1 MIKTIAYGIPK
12 EKRLK
17 ALNEPNENVFGF
29 GEFREVELPEIADHE
44 VLVRNFAAGI
54 NYNSVWSALREP
66 ADPFSLLENYVRR
79 NPRRINHLTD
89 FQVIGSDS
97 AGVIEKVGKSVTGWK
112 AGDEVVIHCNVVDPD
127 SEYVGI
133 DEVICPTQGIWGYE
147 TNFGAFAKHS
157 IVAASQLLPRPSH
170 LTWAE
175 SASYMLTMTTAY
187 RMLLSSNGAELQKN
201 ESVLIWGAS
210 GGLGHFATQL
220 VNHVGGIPIGIVSSE
235 EKMNKCKDFGLQ
247 LVINRSEVTRE
258 LIDADGHP
266 NQLGW
271 RSFEKHL
278 RRVNPDPIDVVFE
291 HVGRETLG
299 LSIYLAR
306 PGGRI
311 VTCAATSGYECTID
325 LRYLWMNSKRLIGS
339 HISNSNE
346 ARLANE
352 LVRDR
357 VIHPHVSVVEKFEEL
372 PKVINAV
379 FNGKVTGKAVVE
391 FDD

>member
-12 EKRLK
+12 DKKLI
-17 ALNEPNENVFGF
+17 AINGSSSNSFGYA
-29 GEFREVELPEIADHE
+29 EFREIVLPEIAE
-44 VLVRNFAAGI
+44 NEILVRNFAAGI
-54 NYNSVWSALREP
+54 NYNSIWSALREP

-79 NPRRINHLTD
+79 NPHRRNHLTD

-127 SEYVGI
+127 SGYVGI
-133 DEVICPTQGIWGYE
+133 DEVICPSQGIWGYE

-157 IVAASQLLPRPSH
+157 IVVASQLLPRPSH

-175 SASYMLTMTTAY
+175 SASYMLTLTTAY
-187 RMLLSSNGAELQKN
+187 RMLLSSNGAGLQKN

-210 GGLGHFATQL
+210 GGLGHFASQL
-220 VNHVGGIPIGIVSSE
+220 VNYVGGIPIGIVSSE
-235 EKMNKCKDFGLQ
+235 EKMKKCKDLGLQ
-247 LVINRSEVTRE
+247 LVINRSEVTRD
-258 LIDADGHP
+258 LIDTDGHP

-278 RRVNPDPIDVVFE
+278 RKVNPDPIDVVFE

-352 LVRDR
+352 LVRDKI
-357 VIHPHVSVVEKFEEL
+357 IHPHVSMVEKFEEL
-372 PKVINAV
+372 PKVIDAV

-391 FDD
+391 FDH

>member
-1 MIKTIAYGIPK
+1 M
-12 EKRLK
+12 
-17 ALNEPNENVFGF
+17 
-29 GEFREVELPEIADHE
+29 
-44 VLVRNFAAGI
+44 
-54 NYNSVWSALREP
+54 
-66 ADPFSLLENYVRR
+66 
-79 NPRRINHLTD
+79 
-89 FQVIGSDS
+89 
-97 AGVIEKVGKSVTGWK
+97 
-112 AGDEVVIHCNVVDPD
+112 
-127 SEYVGI
+127 
-133 DEVICPTQGIWGYE
+133 
-147 TNFGAFAKHS
+147 
-157 IVAASQLLPRPSH
+157 
-170 LTWAE
+170 
-175 SASYMLTMTTAY
+175 
-187 RMLLSSNGAELQKN
+187 
-201 ESVLIWGAS
+201 IWGAS